1 LTWRRDIGVFHFAF
15 KALGKRVSKSTNAFF
30 CYVRVTT
37 SSVNMFLV
45 YALQG
50 LPWIGAV
57 WKEARVSRPHHHAAP
72 SLTSPAPRFHLHLDF
87 TCTSI
92 SQLCTLWHPSCQHNG
107 KTARES
113 STLRLVSV
121 VPRSHLLFTDHL
133 CVAFASGL
141 SHRLNDPLDA
151 SVLSDSQLQIHGLP
165 LPASSTVSARQE
177 DLDKLGTE
185 LWNLITR
192 LQRDESANSGKKEDE
207 IAYRRRTL
215 CLVRCYS
222 FLLLD
227 SACNRTSKDGHY
239 KNCIRLM
246 KVALKAAR
254 ISIESNELE
263 SATKV
268 LERAA
273 GYQEILNMKS
283 EGQRDEEA
291 ALAGRLQAEYFAV
304 RTTLVSVIDTQH

>member
-1 LTWRRDIGVFHFAF
+1 VEGSS
-15 KALGKRVSKSTNAFF
+15 RVSASPPRCAF
-30 CYVRVTT
+30 
-37 SSVNMFLV
+37 
-45 YALQG
+45 
-50 LPWIGAV
+50 
-57 WKEARVSRPHHHAAP
+57 
-72 SLTSPAPRFHLHLDF
+72 LDF

-92 SQLCTLWHPSCQHNG
+92 SQLCALWHPSCQHNG

-121 VPRSHLLFTDHL
+121 VPRPHLLFTDHL

-151 SVLSDSQLQIHGLP
+151 SVLSDIQLQIHGLP

-192 LQRDESANSGKKEDE
+192 LQRDESANSGKREDE
-207 IAYRRRTL
+207 VAYRHRTL
-215 CLVRCYS
+215 CLARCYS

-304 RTTLVSVIDTQH
+304 RTTLVSVIDTRH